1 MMNRTLKTTLMGLAL
16 LLFVGSFFVKQLSL
30 SDNYDYAAKILAILI
45 LVYIVV
51 RQRARRR
58 PTDPL

>member
-1 MMNRTLKTTLMGLAL
+1 MNRTLKTALMGLAL

-30 SDNYDYAAKILAILI
+30 PENCDYAAKILAILI

-51 RQRARRR
+51 RQRARRK
-58 PTDPL
+58 PTDSL

>member
-1 MMNRTLKTTLMGLAL
+1 MNRTLKTSLMGLAL

-51 RQRARRR
+51 TQRARRK
-58 PTDPL
+58 PL

>member
-30 SDNYDYAAKILAILI
+30 SDNYDYAAKMLAILI

-51 RQRARRR
+51 RQRARRK